1 MMRCPYCEVETSIR
15 ALHAHLA
22 DDHAQEVKSE
32 PYLDYTAYVVTCP
45 TCGESYR
52 RQMRKSAKDAEFVTE
67 FDRDIRLVAFDML
80 INHLLVEHLEEQ
92 TLS

>member
-1 MMRCPYCEVETSIR
+1 MMHCPFCEVELGIR
-15 ALHAHLA
+15 ELHAHLA
-22 DDHAQEVKSE
+22 DEHGDQVRSE

-52 RQMRKSAKDAEFVTE
+52 RQMRKSAKQAGFVAE

-80 INHLLVEHLEEQ
+80 INHLLAEHPTEE
-92 TLS
+92 SVS